1 MIDALSLTLSLNIN
15 TECRNELSKHRMNKK
30 ITMFE
35 IFDQFFM
42 LLLFGDVK
50 FCFSFEY
57 RENEKCSH
65 IS

>member
-1 MIDALSLTLSLNIN
+1 
-15 TECRNELSKHRMNKK
+15 
-30 ITMFE
+30 MFE